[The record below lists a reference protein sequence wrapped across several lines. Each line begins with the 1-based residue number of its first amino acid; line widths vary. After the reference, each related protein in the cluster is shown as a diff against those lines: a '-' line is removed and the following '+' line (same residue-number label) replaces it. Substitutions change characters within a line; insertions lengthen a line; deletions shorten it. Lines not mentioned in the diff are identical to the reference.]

1 MLSSALPVRIS
12 SSELFMRMM
21 YWTLALLRKTGY
33 KLWNLI
39 LYVFLQ
45 AWIDQYFSRIKLY
58 ATNEELPSRIRFMLQ
73 DLIELRSN
81 EVGLEQ
87 TVLF

>member
-1 MLSSALPVRIS
+1 M
-12 SSELFMRMM
+12 
-21 YWTLALLRKTGY
+21 K
-33 KLWNLI
+33 LI

-87 TVLF
+87 TVHF